1 MYKYKLLN
9 SKLLHN
15 VCLCGVF
22 FTTNTVSQKICVINP
37 NFISVQS
44 SGCVSA
50 VLMIQNC
57 YKAYQLHLHSLV
69 HYGIYISDKTEMPP
83 EVPLVTL
90 ELLSSS
96 RYDLFFIISAS
107 VFTAFQS
114 SVRTLANMSSTSFL
128 SSVIL
133 MMIEMAIKIKTPE
146 STVRN

>member
-1 MYKYKLLN
+1 
-9 SKLLHN
+9 
-15 VCLCGVF
+15 
-22 FTTNTVSQKICVINP
+22 
-37 NFISVQS
+37 
-44 SGCVSA
+44 
-50 VLMIQNC
+50 
-57 YKAYQLHLHSLV
+57 
-69 HYGIYISDKTEMPP
+69 MPP